1 MEVLINKL
9 INEFEKGKLSR
20 RLLIETL
27 AVTAMT
33 IYSADSAVASE
44 AIAAAGVPEPDRV
57 HLDTLIVN
65 HISYVIGGPSPD
77 YRKARDFY
85 SDLMGMH
92 VVNDRPDATNPQ
104 YGQCNLAFY
113 AKDET
118 PMGQPKGT
126 PSPFIIARC
135 YNPQAQRGGN
145 RGNANA
151 GATGQAAQG
160 QRGGQQQQ
168 QQSQVQID
176 HIAYTIADWD
186 ARKVLEELKRRGLHQ
201 NGMPEPQVDTPNS
214 FHVVDPHGYDLQI
227 SGIEM
232 NALH

>member
-9 INEFEKGKLSR
+9 IDQFEKGKLSR
-20 RLLIETL
+20 RRLIETL
-27 AVTAMT
+27 ALTAMT
-33 IYSADSAVASE
+33 VYSTDTAVASE
-44 AIAAAGVPEPDRV
+44 AITAAGVPLPDRV
-57 HLDTLIVN
+57 HLNALMVN
-65 HISYVIGGPSPD
+65 HISYVVGGPSPD

-92 VVNDRPDATNPQ
+92 VVNDRPDQTNPQ

-113 AKDET
+113 AKGET
-118 PMGQPKGT
+118 PMGQPEGT

-135 YNPQAQRGGN
+135 YNPQAQRGG
-145 RGNANA
+145 RGGNAN
-151 GATGQAAQG
+151 AAQG

-168 QQSQVQID
+168 QPQSQVQID

-186 ARKVLEELKRRGLHQ
+186 ARKVLEELKSRGLHQ
-201 NGMPEPQVDTPNS
+201 NGMSEPQVDTPNS